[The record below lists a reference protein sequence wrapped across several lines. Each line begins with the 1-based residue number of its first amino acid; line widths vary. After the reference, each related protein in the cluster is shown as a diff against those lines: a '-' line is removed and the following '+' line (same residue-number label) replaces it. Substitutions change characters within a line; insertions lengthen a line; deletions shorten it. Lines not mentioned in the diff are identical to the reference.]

1 MWLCDRKERT
11 EFRMAKINSIN
22 LLVSVLDQLKLKYT
36 LQDGEGVDFKW
47 FCVRYRKLNFDIA
60 VGKNWKFLMV
70 TYFGFD
76 RVPINDVDYILK
88 IHQVIDFVN
97 FGMPAKLVLSGT
109 EEDYAEVHAVQDL
122 YWIPE
127 IPNLGNYLKKSFGML
142 MYIMDY
148 YFEKKEELV
157 GMTNITS
164 EC

>member
-1 MWLCDRKERT
+1 
-11 EFRMAKINSIN
+11 MAKTNSID
-22 LLVSVLDQLKLKYT
+22 LLDTVLDQLKLKYT
-36 LQDGEGVDFKW
+36 LQEEESISFKW
-47 FCVRYRKLNFDIA
+47 YKVRYRKVYFDIA
-60 VGKNWKFLMV
+60 VDKKWKFLMV

>member
-1 MWLCDRKERT
+1 
-11 EFRMAKINSIN
+11 MAKTNSID
-22 LLVSVLDQLKLKYT
+22 LLVSVMDQLKLKYT
-36 LQDGEGVDFKW
+36 LQEEESLSFKW
-47 FCVRYRKLNFDIA
+47 YRVRYRKVEFDIA
-60 VGKNWKFLMV
+60 VDKKWKFLMV
-70 TYFGFD
+70 TYLGFD

-88 IHQVIDFVN
+88 IHQVIDYVN

-109 EEDYAEVHAVQDL
+109 DEDYAEVHAIQDL

-127 IPNLGNYLKKSFGML
+127 IPNLGKHLKKSFGML
-142 MYIMDY
+142 MNIMDY

>member
-1 MWLCDRKERT
+1 
-11 EFRMAKINSIN
+11 MAKTNSID
-22 LLVSVLDQLKLKYT
+22 LLVTVLDQLKLKYT
-36 LQDGEGVDFKW
+36 LQEEESISFKW
-47 FCVRYRKLNFDIA
+47 YKVRYRKVYFDIA
-60 VGKNWKFLMV
+60 VDKKWKFLMV
-70 TYFGFD
+70 VYFGFD

-88 IHQVIDFVN
+88 IHQVIDDVN
-97 FGMPAKLVLSGT
+97 FGMPVKLVLSGT
-109 EEDYAEVHAVQDL
+109 DEDYAEVHAVQDL

-127 IPNLGNYLKKSFGML
+127 IPNLGKHLKKSFGML

>member
-1 MWLCDRKERT
+1 
-11 EFRMAKINSIN
+11 MAKTNSID
-22 LLVSVLDQLKLKYT
+22 LLVTVLDQLKLKYT
-36 LQDGEGVDFKW
+36 LQEEESISFKW
-47 FCVRYRKLNFDIA
+47 YKVRYRKVYFDIA
-60 VGKNWKFLMV
+60 VDKKWKFLMV
-70 TYFGFD
+70 VYFGFD

-88 IHQVIDFVN
+88 IHQVIDDVN

-109 EEDYAEVHAVQDL
+109 DEDYAEVHAVQDL

-127 IPNLGNYLKKSFGML
+127 IPNLGKHLKKSFGML

-157 GMTNITS
+157 GITNIKS

>member
-1 MWLCDRKERT
+1 
-11 EFRMAKINSIN
+11 MAKTNSID

-36 LQDGEGVDFKW
+36 LQEEESISFKW
-47 FCVRYRKLNFDIA
+47 YKVRYRKVYFDIA
-60 VGKNWKFLMV
+60 VDKKWKFLMV
-70 TYFGFD
+70 VYFGFD

-88 IHQVIDFVN
+88 IHQVIDDVN

-109 EEDYAEVHAVQDL
+109 DEDYAEVHAVQDL

-127 IPNLGNYLKKSFGML
+127 IPNLGKHLKKSFGML

-157 GMTNITS
+157 GITNIKS

>member
-1 MWLCDRKERT
+1 
-11 EFRMAKINSIN
+11 MAITNSID
-22 LLVSVLDQLKLKYT
+22 LLVTVLDQLKLKYT
-36 LQDGEGVDFKW
+36 LQEEECISFKW
-47 FCVRYRKLNFDIA
+47 YKVRYRKVYFDIA
-60 VGKNWKFLMV
+60 VDKKWKFLMV
-70 TYFGFD
+70 VYFGFD

-88 IHQVIDFVN
+88 IHQVIDDVN

-109 EEDYAEVHAVQDL
+109 DEDYAEVHAVQDL

-127 IPNLGNYLKKSFGML
+127 IPNLGKHLKKSFGML

-157 GMTNITS
+157 GITNIKS

>member
-1 MWLCDRKERT
+1 
-11 EFRMAKINSIN
+11 MAKTNSID
-22 LLVSVLDQLKLKYT
+22 LLVTVLDQLKLKYT
-36 LQDGEGVDFKW
+36 LQEEESISFKW
-47 FCVRYRKLNFDIA
+47 YKVRYRKVYFDIA
-60 VGKNWKFLMV
+60 VDKKWKFLMV
-70 TYFGFD
+70 VYFGFD

-88 IHQVIDFVN
+88 IHQVIDDVN

-109 EEDYAEVHAVQDL
+109 DEGYAEVHAVQDL

-127 IPNLGNYLKKSFGML
+127 IPNLGKHLKKSFGML
-142 MYIMDY
+142 MYIIDY

>member
-1 MWLCDRKERT
+1 
-11 EFRMAKINSIN
+11 MAKTNSID
-22 LLVSVLDQLKLKYT
+22 LLVSVMDQLKLKYT
-36 LQDGEGVDFKW
+36 LQEEESLSFKW
-47 FCVRYRKLNFDIA
+47 YRVRYRKVEFDIA
-60 VGKNWKFLMV
+60 VDKKWKFLMV
-70 TYFGFD
+70 TYLGFD

-88 IHQVIDFVN
+88 IHQVIDYVN

-109 EEDYAEVHAVQDL
+109 DEDYAEVHAVQDL

-127 IPNLGNYLKKSFGML
+127 IPNLGKHLKKSFGML
-142 MYIMDY
+142 MHIMDY

>member
-1 MWLCDRKERT
+1 
-11 EFRMAKINSIN
+11 MAKANSIE
-22 LLVSVLDQLKLKYT
+22 LLVSVLDKLKLKYT
-36 LQDGEGVDFKW
+36 LQEEEGVSFK
-47 FCVRYRKLNFDIA
+47 CYRVRYRKLKFDIA
-60 VGKNWKFLMV
+60 VDKKWKFLMV
-70 TYFGFD
+70 TYMGFD

-109 EEDYAEVHAVQDL
+109 DDDYAEVHAIQDL

-127 IPNLGNYLKKSFGML
+127 IPEIGKYLKRSFCML
-142 MYIMDY
+142 MHIMDY

-157 GMTNITS
+157 SLTNITS

>member
-1 MWLCDRKERT
+1 
-11 EFRMAKINSIN
+11 MAKTNSID
-22 LLVSVLDQLKLKYT
+22 LLVTVLDQLKRKYT
-36 LQDGEGVDFKW
+36 LQEEESISFKW
-47 FCVRYRKLNFDIA
+47 YKVRYRKVYFDIA
-60 VGKNWKFLMV
+60 VDKKWKFLMV
-70 TYFGFD
+70 VYFGFD

-88 IHQVIDFVN
+88 IHQVIDEIN

-127 IPNLGNYLKKSFGML
+127 IPDLGKNLKKSFGML

-157 GMTNITS
+157 GITNIKS

>member
-1 MWLCDRKERT
+1 
-11 EFRMAKINSIN
+11 MAKTNSKD
-22 LLVSVLDQLKLKYT
+22 LLVTVLDQLKLKYT
-36 LQDGEGVDFKW
+36 LQEEESISFKW
-47 FCVRYRKLNFDIA
+47 YKVRYRKVYFDIA
-60 VGKNWKFLMV
+60 VDKKWKFLMV
-70 TYFGFD
+70 VYFGFD
-76 RVPINDVDYILK
+76 RIPINDVDYILK
-88 IHQVIDFVN
+88 IHQVIDEIN

-127 IPNLGNYLKKSFGML
+127 IPDLGKYLKKSFGML
-142 MYIMDY
+142 MYIIDY

>member
-1 MWLCDRKERT
+1 
-11 EFRMAKINSIN
+11 MAKTNSID
-22 LLVSVLDQLKLKYT
+22 LLVTVLEQLKLNYT
-36 LQDGEGVDFKW
+36 LQEEESISFKW
-47 FCVRYRKLNFDIA
+47 YKVRYRQVDFDIA
-60 VGKNWKFLMV
+60 GDKKWKFLMV
-70 TYFGFD
+70 VYFGFD

-88 IHQVIDFVN
+88 IHQVIDDVN

-109 EEDYAEVHAVQDL
+109 AQEDAEVHAIQDL

-127 IPNLGNYLKKSFGML
+127 IPDLGKYLKKSFGML

>member
-1 MWLCDRKERT
+1 
-11 EFRMAKINSIN
+11 MAKTNSID

-36 LQDGEGVDFKW
+36 LQDEESISFKW
-47 FCVRYRKLNFDIA
+47 YRVRYRKVYFDIA
-60 VGKNWKFLMV
+60 VDKKWKFLMV
-70 TYFGFD
+70 VYFGFD

-88 IHQVIDFVN
+88 IHQVIDDVN

-109 EEDYAEVHAVQDL
+109 EEDYAEVHAIQDL

-127 IPNLGNYLKKSFGML
+127 IPDLGKYLKKSFGML
-142 MYIMDY
+142 MHIMDY

-157 GMTNITS
+157 GFKQITS

>member
-1 MWLCDRKERT
+1 
-11 EFRMAKINSIN
+11 MAKTNSID
-22 LLVSVLDQLKLKYT
+22 LLVLVLDQLKLKYT
-36 LQDGEGVDFKW
+36 LQEDESISFKW
-47 FCVRYRKLNFDIA
+47 YRVRYRKVDFDIA
-60 VGKNWKFLMV
+60 VDKKWKFLMV
-70 TYFGFD
+70 VYFGFD
-76 RVPINDVDYILK
+76 RVPINNVDYILK

-97 FGMPAKLVLSGT
+97 FGIPAKLVLSGT

-127 IPNLGNYLKKSFGML
+127 IPDLGKHLKKSFGML
-142 MYIMDY
+142 MHIIDY

>member
-1 MWLCDRKERT
+1 
-11 EFRMAKINSIN
+11 MAKTNSID

-36 LQDGEGVDFKW
+36 LQDVEGVEFKW

-88 IHQVIDFVN
+88 IRQVIDEFN
-97 FGMPAKLVLSGT
+97 FGVPAKLVFSGT
-109 EEDYAEVHAVQDL
+109 DGDYAEIHAIQDL

-127 IPNLGNYLKKSFGML
+127 IPDLGKYLKKSFGML
-142 MYIMDY
+142 MRIIDI
-148 YFEKKEELV
+148 YFEKKEELLCN
-157 GMTNITS
+157 TQTTC

>member
-1 MWLCDRKERT
+1 
-11 EFRMAKINSIN
+11 MAKTNSID
-22 LLVSVLDQLKLKYT
+22 LLVTALDQLKLKYT
-36 LQDGEGVDFKW
+36 LQVEESISFKW
-47 FCVRYRKLNFDIA
+47 YKVRYRKVYFDIA
-60 VGKNWKFLMV
+60 VDKKWKFLMV
-70 TYFGFD
+70 VYFGFD
-76 RVPINDVDYILK
+76 RIPINDVDYILK
-88 IHQVIDFVN
+88 IHQVIDYVN

-127 IPNLGNYLKKSFGML
+127 IPDLGKYLKKSFGML
-142 MYIMDY
+142 MYIIDY

>member
-1 MWLCDRKERT
+1 
-11 EFRMAKINSIN
+11 MAKTNSID
-22 LLVSVLDQLKLKYT
+22 LLVTVLDQLKLKYT
-36 LQDGEGVDFKW
+36 LQEGESISFKW
-47 FCVRYRKLNFDIA
+47 YRVRYRKVDFDIA
-60 VGKNWKFLMV
+60 VDKKWKFLMV

-127 IPNLGNYLKKSFGML
+127 IPNLGNYLKKSFVML
-142 MYIMDY
+142 MHIMDY
-148 YFEKKEELV
+148 YFEKKEESV
-157 GMTNITS
+157 GLANITS

>member
-1 MWLCDRKERT
+1 
-11 EFRMAKINSIN
+11 MAKTNSID
-22 LLVSVLDQLKLKYT
+22 LLVTVLDQLKLKYT
-36 LQDGEGVDFKW
+36 LQEEESIKFRW
-47 FCVRYRKLNFDIA
+47 YRVRYRKVYFDIA
-60 VGKNWKFLMV
+60 VDKKWKFLMV
-70 TYFGFD
+70 VYFGFD

-88 IHQVIDFVN
+88 IHQVIDDVN

-109 EEDYAEVHAVQDL
+109 DEDYAEVHAVQDL

-127 IPNLGNYLKKSFGML
+127 IPNLGKHLKKSFGML

-157 GMTNITS
+157 GITNIKS

>member
-1 MWLCDRKERT
+1 
-11 EFRMAKINSIN
+11 MAKTNSID
-22 LLVSVLDQLKLKYT
+22 LLVTVLDQLKLKYT
-36 LQDGEGVDFKW
+36 LQEEESISFKW
-47 FCVRYRKLNFDIA
+47 YKVRYRKVYFDIA
-60 VGKNWKFLMV
+60 VDKKWKFLMV
-70 TYFGFD
+70 VYFGFD

-88 IHQVIDFVN
+88 IHQVHDDVN
-97 FGMPAKLVLSGT
+97 FGRPAKLVLSGT
-109 EEDYAEVHAVQDL
+109 DQDYAEVHAIQDL

-127 IPNLGNYLKKSFGML
+127 IPDLGKYLKKSFGML

>member
-1 MWLCDRKERT
+1 MSNT
-11 EFRMAKINSIN
+11 NSID
-22 LLVSVLDQLKLKYT
+22 LLVTVLDQLKLKYT
-36 LQDGEGVDFKW
+36 LQEEESISFKW
-47 FCVRYRKLNFDIA
+47 YKVRYRKVYFDIA
-60 VGKNWKFLMV
+60 VDKKWKFLMV

-76 RVPINDVDYILK
+76 RVPINDVEYILK
-88 IHQVIDFVN
+88 IHQVIDDVN

-109 EEDYAEVHAVQDL
+109 DEDYAEVHAVQDL

-127 IPNLGNYLKKSFGML
+127 IPNLGKHLKKSFGML